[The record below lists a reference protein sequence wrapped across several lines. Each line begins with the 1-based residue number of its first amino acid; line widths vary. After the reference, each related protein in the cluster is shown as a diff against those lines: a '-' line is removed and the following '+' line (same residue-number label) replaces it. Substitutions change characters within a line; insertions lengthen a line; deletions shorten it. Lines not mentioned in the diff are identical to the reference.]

1 MSDRDKIT
9 RIANDLIAKELAP
22 RLKDIHANQDC
33 SPVTPAAV
41 AMAATALKIG
51 YWDEKTVKK
60 KLDKAFG
67 G

>member
-9 RIANDLIAKELAP
+9 RIANDLIANDLIP
-22 RLKDIHANQDC
+22 RLRGIHAQQSD
-33 SPVTPAAV
+33 SPVRPAAI
-41 AMAATALKIG
+41 AIAAAALYLG
-51 YWDEKTVKK
+51 VWDEKTVKK